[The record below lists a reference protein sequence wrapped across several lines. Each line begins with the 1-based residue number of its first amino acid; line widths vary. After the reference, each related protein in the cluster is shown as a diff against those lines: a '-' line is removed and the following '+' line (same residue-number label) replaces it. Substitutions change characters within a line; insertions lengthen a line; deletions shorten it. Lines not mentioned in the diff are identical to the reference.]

1 MPSDPD
7 LGLTGLLQAW
17 SSGDA
22 NALERIV
29 AQVYPELHAI
39 ARRFLS
45 RERPGH
51 TLQATAL
58 VNEAYLR
65 LMDLN
70 KIDWR
75 DRVHFFAVGARV
87 MRHILVDYARSKGN
101 AKHGGGVRHLDLN
114 EALLV
119 SNNTDP
125 ALVRMDDAL
134 NELAQF
140 DPRKAQIVEMRYFGG
155 LNANDIATVLG
166 VSPKTV
172 NRDWSLAK
180 AWLARAM
187 MSHDHNAGL
196 ANRAAGRS

>member
-7 LGLTGLLQAW
+7 LGLTGLLRAW

-22 NALERIV
+22 NALELIV
-29 AQVYPELHAI
+29 VQVYPELHAI

-58 VNEAYLR
+58 VHEAYLR
-65 LMDLN
+65 LVDLN
-70 KIDWR
+70 RIDWR

-87 MRHILVDYARSKGN
+87 MRRILVDYARSKHN
-101 AKHGGGVRHLDLN
+101 AKRGGGVRHLNLN

-119 SNNTDP
+119 SDQSDP
-125 ALVRMDDAL
+125 ALARMDEAL
-134 NELAQF
+134 NELATF

-155 LNANDIATVLG
+155 LNANDIASVLG
-166 VSPKTV
+166 VSPQTV

-187 MSHDHNAGL
+187 ISHEQNVGL
-196 ANRAAGRS
+196 ANRAGRS